1 MLDQQEAPGP
11 RMEDLIADRDLLNR
25 LIKRLRELDPDADT
39 ILALWQEDC
48 TMSAPRRWAV
58 RRGPSPIK

>member
-1 MLDQQEAPGP
+1 
-11 RMEDLIADRDLLNR
+11 MEDLIADRDLLNR